1 LRPAAALG
9 ILNLGTMNTWSDISD
24 PQLFRP
30 HPNLADEV
38 NSAIVRSEVEGGV
51 FLDSLAPGT
60 TLEVQTENRAYHI
73 VAQGKG
79 KALISGHPD
88 FCPLPVLVGIHGST
102 WGGSM
107 LKVGYL
113 GRGMRMEFGHTPF
126 GVITTSRIREIRQF

>member
-1 LRPAAALG
+1 
-9 ILNLGTMNTWSDISD
+9 MNSWSDISA

-38 NSAIVRSEVEGGV
+38 NCAICKSEVEGGV
-51 FLDSLAPGT
+51 FLDALPPGT
-60 TLEVQTENRAYHI
+60 NLEVQTENRAYHL

-88 FCPLPVLVGIHGST
+88 FCPSPVLVGIHGST

-113 GRGMRMEFGHTPF
+113 GRGMRMEFGHHPF
-126 GVITTSRIREIRQF
+126 GIITTSRIREIRQV